1 MLTALYKRELGS
13 FFFNYSAYFIF
24 AVYMVFSLVFAVFV
38 GMYFVVDN
46 PAMRSYF
53 AFQPLVLS
61 VTLPA
66 VTGRLWSEKAKT
78 GTLEALLTLPAD
90 DLTLVF
96 GKFAAAWTMGGLM
109 TLTSVPLALLTA
121 GTVAVD
127 PLNLASAYFGALLAA
142 AALSAL
148 GCAVSC
154 LIPLPAAAYLVSVFF
169 GWLLIFFNPAPLFSP
184 LAGVWPE
191 MPFYLPSA
199 LDFFFPLSEFYGRI
213 FRAGRRFLFRF
224 SDRGAAGF
232 QLGGRLCGKE
242 GKMKRRSAI
251 LLAGALLA
259 LLFVIANLLVSRLV
273 GGRQLDATASGRYTL
288 TEESLKTVAALRQPV
303 TIRLYVSEKLQS
315 AWDELGAHAARTTA
329 FLARCVLAAPDKIR
343 LEIRRIKPFSDME
356 KQAVSEGMLPF
367 PENEEELYFGLK
379 VIAADGRSALIPAL
393 KPERRALLESDLNR
407 ILHGLNEER
416 KVKIGVFSPRL
427 PFSPDGKGS
436 AFASLAAPF
445 KEYYE
450 VFEIPAGSSLVPQD
464 IECCAGA

>member
-66 VTGRLWSEKAKT
+66 VTGRLWSEEAKT

-109 TLTSVPLALLTA
+109 ILTSVPLALLTA

-199 LDFFFPLSEFYGRI
+199 LDFSSRYQSFTDGYFGLDGVFY
-213 FRAGRRFLFRF
+213 FVSLTA
-224 SDRGAAGF
+224 
-232 QLGGRLCGKE
+232 
-242 GKMKRRSAI
+242 
-251 LLAGALLA
+251 ALLA
-259 LLFVIANLLVSRLV
+259 FNW
-273 GGRQLDATASGRYTL
+273 
-288 TEESLKTVAALRQPV
+288 VAG
-303 TIRLYVSEKLQS
+303 Y
-315 AWDELGAHAARTTA
+315 AAR
-329 FLARCVLAAPDKIR
+329 R
-343 LEIRRIKPFSDME
+343 
-356 KQAVSEGMLPF
+356 
-367 PENEEELYFGLK
+367 
-379 VIAADGRSALIPAL
+379 GR
-393 KPERRALLESDLNR
+393 
-407 ILHGLNEER
+407 
-416 KVKIGVFSPRL
+416 
-427 PFSPDGKGS
+427 
-436 AFASLAAPF
+436 
-445 KEYYE
+445 
-450 VFEIPAGSSLVPQD
+450 
-464 IECCAGA
+464 